1 MGETLRKRLAQKTLE
16 AADRLDL
23 PSVLA
28 PDIPRMEL
36 LGNHAFYMD
45 RHRGVLGYSTE
56 AVDINGG
63 SVVVR
68 ITGRSLQLQ
77 AMTEQALRIDG
88 IIEKIELVEKL
99 CTQKYGIICG
109 AACCCGAKAP
119 PPSGC

>member
-68 ITGRSLQLQ
+68 ITGRNLQLQ
-77 AMTEQALRIDG
+77 AMTEQELRIDG
-88 IIEKIELVEKL
+88 IIEKIELVEYL
-99 CTQKYGIICG
+99 CTRKYGIICG
-109 AACCCGAKAP
+109 AACCSGAKARRR
-119 PPSGC
+119 SGC

>member
-36 LGNHAFYMD
+36 LGNRAFYMD

-63 SVVVR
+63 VR
-68 ITGRSLQLQ
+68 WW
-77 AMTEQALRIDG
+77 
-88 IIEKIELVEKL
+88 
-99 CTQKYGIICG
+99 CG
-109 AACCCGAKAP
+109 SRDETCNYRP
-119 PPSGC
+119 

>member
-1 MGETLRKRLAQKTLE
+1 MGEKIRRRLMEKGLE

-23 PSVLA
+23 PPVLA

-36 LGNHAFYMD
+36 SSNRCFYMD

-68 ITGRSLQLQ
+68 ITGRNLQLQ
-77 AMTEQALRIDG
+77 AMTEQELRIDG
-88 IIEKIELVEKL
+88 IIEKIELVE
-99 CTQKYGIICG
+99 
-109 AACCCGAKAP
+109 
-119 PPSGC
+119 

>member
-1 MGETLRKRLAQKTLE
+1 MGEKIRRRLMEKGLE

-23 PSVLA
+23 PPVLA

-45 RHRGVLGYSTE
+45 RHRGVLGYTTE

-68 ITGRSLQLQ
+68 ITGRGLQLQ
-77 AMTEQALRIDG
+77 AMTEQELRIDG
-88 IIEKIELVEKL
+88 VIEKIELVE
-99 CTQKYGIICG
+99 
-109 AACCCGAKAP
+109 
-119 PPSGC
+119 

>member
-56 AVDINGG
+56 TVDINGG

-68 ITGRSLQLQ
+68 ITGRDLQLQ
-77 AMTEQALRIDG
+77 AMTEQELRIDG
-88 IIEKIELVEKL
+88 IIEKIELVE
-99 CTQKYGIICG
+99 
-109 AACCCGAKAP
+109 
-119 PPSGC
+119 

>member
-28 PDIPRMEL
+28 PDI
-36 LGNHAFYMD
+36 YMD

-68 ITGRSLQLQ
+68 ITGRNLQLQ
-77 AMTEQALRIDG
+77 AMTEQELRIDG
-88 IIEKIELVEKL
+88 IIEKIELVE
-99 CTQKYGIICG
+99 
-109 AACCCGAKAP
+109 
-119 PPSGC
+119 